1 MLIVEKVE
9 LAETNFPRRIE
20 QEKIDEIAL
29 LAKPD
34 GPIEKKFRSLKNYLN
49 GDLSSG
55 DEYNGD

>member
-1 MLIVEKVE
+1 MEKVE
-9 LAETNFPRRIE
+9 LAETDFPRRIE

-34 GPIEKKFRSLKNYLN
+34 GLIGKKFRSLKNYLN
-49 GDLSSG
+49 GNLSSG